1 MPKDVLLIDNE
12 LVKEA
17 IKLIMEEFHRLHIL
31 QISDGLKT
39 LLECELDSSDFL
51 RAVGSLNDI
60 GFISST
66 FHGYYKLNK
75 NFLDDA
81 VSKARIDKVELLK
94 SKFNNIKI
102 ELKKRFNKNNG
113 NL

>member
-1 MPKDVLLIDNE
+1 MPKHILVIDHELIKEGIKLLI
-12 LVKEA
+12 
-17 IKLIMEEFHRLHIL
+17 EEFQRLHIL

-39 LLECELDSSDFL
+39 LLDCELESSDFL

-75 NFLDDA
+75 QFVDSPISKVRLD
-81 VSKARIDKVELLK
+81 KLEI
-94 SKFNNIKI
+94 IKKMFDDVKK
-102 ELKKRFNKNNG
+102 ELKKRFENG
-113 NL
+113 K

>member
-1 MPKDVLLIDNE
+1 MPKNIIILDHE
-12 LVKEA
+12 LVKEG
-17 IKLIMEEFHRLHIL
+17 IKLLIEEFQRLHIL

-60 GFISST
+60 GFISTT

-81 VSKARIDKVELLK
+81 VSKSRMDKVVLLRK
-94 SKFNNIKI
+94 KFDNVKA
-102 ELKKRFNKNNG
+102 ELKIRFENFK
-113 NL
+113 

>member
-1 MPKDVLLIDNE
+1 MPKDILVIDNE
-12 LVKEA
+12 LVKEG

-31 QISDGLKT
+31 QISDGLKS
-39 LLECELDSSDFL
+39 LLECEMDSSDFL

-60 GFISST
+60 SFISST

-75 NFLDDA
+75 NFLDDS

-94 SKFNNIKI
+94 KKFNQIKL
-102 ELKKRFNKNNG
+102 EMKEKFENAD
-113 NL
+113 

>member
-1 MPKDVLLIDNE
+1 MPKDVLLIDQE
-12 LVKEA
+12 IVKEG

-39 LLECELDSSDFL
+39 LLDCELDSSDFL

-60 GFISST
+60 EFISST

-75 NFLDDA
+75 KYLGDS
-81 VSKARIDKVELLK
+81 VSRARIDKIELLRKKFDYVKKELK
-94 SKFNNIKI
+94 SKFDGKFIN
-102 ELKKRFNKNNG
+102 
-113 NL
+113 